1 MKKIILLILGLIL
14 CNNAFAK
21 TKFSEVKKA
30 LKEDGYGKAI
40 PEKFHHLNSPKA
52 INPVSV
58 SDFSII
64 GDKSIRFESNDG
76 ECGQEPK
83 HSDCETDRERAELY
97 YKKKPWKKERWYR
110 FYIYLPEDYNSIAPA
125 KMSLIQWKRL
135 KPSKV
140 LVMFQHMHAG
150 LTFNRNGDSFKD
162 SHVVLKRNE
171 ELLGNWT
178 EIIFST
184 NWHPDPEKGFMKVWI
199 DGKLKVDFKG
209 RSNNKKKGNELSL
222 RYGLYSSFISRYKT
236 TFNTQTMPQRVIFF
250 DGVKEENS
258 CKKLLDENQCQIL
271 ASQSVNEYE
280 FFSKN
285 QYDEKLLP
293 NSIFKV
299 TPAQFASI
307 WGK

>member
-1 MKKIILLILGLIL
+1 LLILEYEKIISLLFGLIL
-14 CNNAFAK
+14 CSNAFAK

-64 GDKSIRFESNDG
+64 GDNSIRFESNDG
-76 ECGQEPK
+76 ECGKEPK
-83 HSDCETDRERAELY
+83 WNDCTNDRERTELY

-110 FYIYLPEDYNSIAPA
+110 FYIHIPKDYNSIAPA
-125 KMSLIQWKRL
+125 KMSLIQWKRH

-140 LVMFQHMHAG
+140 LVMFQHMHGG

-162 SHVVLKRNE
+162 SYVVLKRNE

-184 NWHPDPEKGFMKVWI
+184 NWHPNPEKGFMKVWI

-209 RSNNKKKGNELSL
+209 VSNTKKGKELSL
-222 RYGLYSSFISRYKT
+222 RYGLYSSSMSRFKT
-236 TFNTQTMPQRVIFF
+236 AFETETMPQRVIFF
-250 DGVKEENS
+250 DGVKEEKS
-258 CKKLLDENQCQIL
+258 CEKLIDESKCQSL
-271 ASQSVNEYE
+271 KSQTVGEYE
-280 FFSKN
+280 FFMYGK
-285 QYDEKLLP
+285 YDKKLKT
-293 NSIFKV
+293 NSIMKLSSNFLK
-299 TPAQFASI
+299 
-307 WGK
+307 

>member
-1 MKKIILLILGLIL
+1 MKKLILLLIGLMFFS
-14 CNNAFAK
+14 NAFAK

-64 GDKSIRFESNDG
+64 GEKSIRFESNDG
-76 ECGQEPK
+76 ECGKEPK
-83 HSDCETDRERAELY
+83 WNDCTNDRERTELY

-110 FYIYLPEDYNSIAPA
+110 FYIYLPKDYNSIAPA
-125 KMSLIQWKRL
+125 KMSLIQWKRH

-162 SHVVLKRNE
+162 SYVVLKRNE

-184 NWHPDPEKGFMKVWI
+184 NWHPDPAKGFMKVWI

-209 RSNNKKKGNELSL
+209 ISNTKKGNELSL
-222 RYGLYSSFISRYKT
+222 RYGLYSSSMSRYKT
-236 TFNTQTMPQRVIFF
+236 AFQTQTMPQRVIFF
-250 DGVKEENS
+250 DGVKEEKS
-258 CKKLLDENQCQIL
+258 CEKLIGSDQCQKLTAQKI
-271 ASQSVNEYE
+271 NDYE
-280 FFSKN
+280 FFMYGK
-285 QYDEKLLP
+285 YDKKLKP
-293 NSIFKV
+293 NSIMKLSTNFLK
-299 TPAQFASI
+299 
-307 WGK
+307 